1 MSQYLSLFDAAGHL
15 SSLRDAEFIAML
27 QLMGRTG
34 AVSVAGPHCIV
45 YIATARGVHL
55 GGRKGQR
62 SLLLCCS

>member
-34 AVSVAGPHCIV
+34 AVSVAGRTALFIS
-45 YIATARGVHL
+45 ATRGV
-55 GGRKGQR
+55 
-62 SLLLCCS
+62 

>member
-34 AVSVAGPHCIV
+34 AVSCQAWLSETCSWLVG
-45 YIATARGVHL
+45 ARC
-55 GGRKGQR
+55 
-62 SLLLCCS
+62 SAAPCCS